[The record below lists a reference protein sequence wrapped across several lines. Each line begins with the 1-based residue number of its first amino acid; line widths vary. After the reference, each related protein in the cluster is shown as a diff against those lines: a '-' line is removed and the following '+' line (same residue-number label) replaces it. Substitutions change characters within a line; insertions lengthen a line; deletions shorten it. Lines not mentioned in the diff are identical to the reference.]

1 MEKQLNPVDAL
12 KKENDALKKKIEKV
26 ESKIDALQSKKVA
39 TVVGKANTLF
49 KAKLKKAGVR

>member
-12 KKENDALKKKIEKV
+12 KKENAKLHKEVKELKELIKSLRKTTPESTNPKV
-26 ESKIDALQSKKVA
+26 
-39 TVVGKANTLF
+39 NTLF